1 LYCRAVR
8 TDIQTLKELYGCQA
22 ILHIPGKNHFVVLGE
37 IDHEYVRSI
46 DLASN
51 SFFYRTD
58 INFFDMD
65 WAKGTALLVSDKPIQ
80 IQGNFTEIAEAEVYS
95 VVGGGGY
102 ACDALL
108 QEYYVVYC
116 AYALGLCGGFYEI
129 HYERW
134 GCCSAPSGSC
144 TASRMLRYVESPCI
158 DDPYR
163 PYNCAI
169 TGEWTCYYMRAC
181 G

>member
-1 LYCRAVR
+1 
-8 TDIQTLKELYGCQA
+8 
-22 ILHIPGKNHFVVLGE
+22 
-37 IDHEYVRSI
+37 
-46 DLASN
+46 
-51 SFFYRTD
+51 
-58 INFFDMD
+58 MD

-80 IQGNFTEIAEAEVYS
+80 IQGDFTEIAEAELYAII
-95 VVGGGGY
+95 GGTGY
-102 ACDALL
+102 ACKILL

-116 AYALGLCGGFYEI
+116 DYVLGLCGGFYET

-134 GCCSAPSGSC
+134 GCGSAPSGTC
-144 TASRMLRYVESPCI
+144 TASRMIRYVESPCI
-158 DDPYR
+158 IDPYR